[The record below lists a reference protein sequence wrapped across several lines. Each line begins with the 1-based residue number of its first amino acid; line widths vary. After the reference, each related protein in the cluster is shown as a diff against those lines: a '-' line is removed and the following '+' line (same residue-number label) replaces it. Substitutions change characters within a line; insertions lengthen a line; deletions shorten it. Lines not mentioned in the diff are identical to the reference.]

1 MTAAAIAAG
10 STMARP
16 ETSSTAAPK
25 LRKKRDILRTV
36 LAVWCGIVMVF
47 LFIPIALV
55 ILHSFNRGGSFSI
68 WSGHTSTKWW
78 GTLFAADK
86 MLPALLILI
95 VVTLVASFVPLV
107 VRVTTGLRHKV
118 LSQWAGPLGFLLGVV
133 IVGLT
138 SDWFRNVFREKGIG
152 DALRN
157 SFIAAIGATF
167 VAVVL
172 GGLAGVALARNKG
185 WWNRPF
191 MVVVFLIL
199 VTPEIMDAIALAGW
213 FQRVPFHL
221 FTGSFLGFAPGMLS
235 LWVGESLYASA
246 VVTLIV
252 RARLAGIDS
261 SLEEA
266 ASDLGAPPG
275 RAFRQITLPLISSA
289 LIAGGLLSFT
299 ICLDN
304 TIIAQLVSNAGS
316 STFPVFLISQLRST
330 VKPFVGAAAV
340 VLFAVTVGALGFVAV
355 VLKRSGDSSSQIAA
369 TLAGG

>member
-1 MTAAAIAAG
+1 MTAAVIASG
-10 STMARP
+10 STPVSADTATMVSKPRRRP
-16 ETSSTAAPK
+16 
-25 LRKKRDILRTV
+25 DILRIV

-47 LFIPIALV
+47 LFIPIGLV

-78 GTLFAADK
+78 GTLFDSAK
-86 MLPALLILI
+86 VIPALITI
-95 VVTLVASFVPLV
+95 VVITVVASLLPVLI
-107 VRVTTGLRHKV
+107 RVTTGFRHKV
-118 LSQWAGPLGFLLGVV
+118 LSQWAGPLGFVIGAVV
-133 IVGLT
+133 VGLT
-138 SDWFRNVFREKGIG
+138 SDWFRDVFKEKGIG
-152 DALRN
+152 DAMRN
-157 SFIAAIGATF
+157 SFIAAIGATA

-172 GGLAGVALARNKG
+172 GGLAGVALARNQG
-185 WWNRPF
+185 WWSKPF
-191 MVVVFLIL
+191 MIVVFLIL

-213 FQRVPFHL
+213 FQRIPFRL
-221 FTGSFLGFAPGMLS
+221 FTKDFVGFAPGMLS

-252 RARLAGIDS
+252 RARLAGIDA

-340 VLFAVTVGALGFVAV
+340 VLFAVTVGALAFVAV

>member
-1 MTAAAIAAG
+1 MTAAAITPG
-10 STMARP
+10 STMAP
-16 ETSSTAAPK
+16 AEATHTAGPNR
-25 LRKKRDILRTV
+25 RKKPDVLRIV
-36 LAVWCGIVMVF
+36 LAVWCGLVMVF
-47 LFIPIALV
+47 LFIPIGLV

-78 GTLFAADK
+78 GTLFDSDTV
-86 MLPALLILI
+86 LPALL
-95 VVTLVASFVPLV
+95 TLVGITVVACLVPLL
-107 VRVTTGLRHKV
+107 VRVTTGFRHKV
-118 LSQWAGPLGFLLGVV
+118 LSQWAGPLGFLVGGIVV
-133 IVGLT
+133 GMT

-152 DALRN
+152 DAMRN
-157 SFIAAIGATF
+157 SFIAAIGATL

-172 GGLAGVALARNKG
+172 GGLAGVALARNTG
-185 WWNRPF
+185 WWNKPF
-191 MVVVFLIL
+191 MIVVFLIL

-213 FQRVPFHL
+213 FQRVPFRL
-221 FTGSFLGFAPGMLS
+221 FTKEFLGFAPGMLS

-252 RARLAGIDS
+252 RARLAGIDA

-266 ASDLGAPPG
+266 AGDLGAPPG

-289 LIAGGLLSFT
+289 LVAGGLLSFT

-340 VLFAVTVGALGFVAV
+340 VLFAVTVGALAFVAV